1 MDLVFVLNLSDGD
14 DNDTGTTSK
23 HANGISCESSSEV
36 AMDSRLE
43 RSIGNGSDDLGHGD
57 VSLDDPDFTGKT
69 LEEIR
74 RSSSM
79 LLEKLHERF
88 SCDTGKDNSVVQGHG
103 HEFEDW
109 MSANDQR
116 KTGSDSH
123 PSSACLMIQT
133 FIAPASEM

>member
-1 MDLVFVLNLSDGD
+1 MDLVFVLDFPDGD
-14 DNDTGTTSK
+14 DDDTCTTTK

-36 AMDSRLE
+36 ALDSRLE
-43 RSIGNGSDDLGHGD
+43 RAIGDGGDDLGHGD
-57 VSLDDPDFTGKT
+57 VSLDDPDFTRET

-88 SCDTGKDNSVVQGHG
+88 SCDTRKNDSVVQGHRY
-103 HEFEDW
+103 EFEDCT
-109 MSANDQR
+109 SAKDR
-116 KTGSDSH
+116 SKADRDSH

-133 FIAPASEM
+133 FMAPASEM